1 MGNKT
6 KEKKGF
12 LRRII
17 QYFKEVRSELKKV
30 TWPNRKELTQ
40 YTTVVFVSVFIVAFV
55 IWIVDSALTGLLN
68 LILK

>member
-1 MGNKT
+1 MGNKK

-12 LRRII
+12 LGKII
-17 QYFKEVRSELKKV
+17 QYFKEVRSELRKV

-40 YTTVVFVSVFIVAFV
+40 YTTVVFVSVFVMAFI
-55 IWIVDSALTGLLN
+55 IWIVDSAFTGLLN

>member
-1 MGNKT
+1 MGNKK

-40 YTTVVFVSVFIVAFV
+40 YTTVVFVSVFIVAVV